1 MLIENGISW
10 STRFTNSILI
20 NNKLWPNDYDIRITF
35 TPETNDM
42 QMQNFVYDKY
52 KCIFNKFL
60 QNSIFIENNQEVFDK
75 MDVFKN
81 DVVDFVSA
89 PYDQM
94 AGVNIM
100 RKLNS
105 VGGDNL
111 RVISCEIESWQ
122 GENLRYTITEDSPEW
137 EILDDLQKEIKNPW
151 WLSDQPVMSSFLE
164 KQLTWEEI
172 GFTIKDESRLKV
184 IQGGSK

>member
-10 STRFTNSILI
+10 STRFTNTILI
-20 NNKLWPNDYDIRITF
+20 NNKLWPNDYDVKITF
-35 TPETNDM
+35 TPQTNDM

-60 QNSIFIENNQEVFDK
+60 QNSIFIENNQELFDR

-94 AGVNIM
+94 SGVTIM
-100 RKLNS
+100 RKLNA
-105 VGGDNL
+105 VGGNFL

-137 EILDDLQKEIKNPW
+137 EILDDLQKEIENPW

-172 GFTIKDESRLKV
+172 GFTIKDDSRLKV